1 MTDSTAQT
9 AIRAYAGA
17 RTYSA
22 ATTERWL
29 RLDAGDG
36 GALLQLASDLRLG
49 ENQLRDLWDWAEVI
63 AERDGVTLHHVL
75 GSDPIM
81 AARARK
87 LGRNDKLKA
96 IKAALRR
103 LRFPQLADVE
113 DRLADL
119 VRSMELPRTIRVA
132 LPEHLEGDQVR
143 IEIIATSEAAWRSA
157 AAALLTA
164 AESPAC
170 RELFALLGEAP

>member
-1 MTDSTAQT
+1 MTDSEVQT

-17 RTYSA
+17 RLYSA

-29 RLDAGDG
+29 RVDAGDG
-36 GALLQLASDLRLG
+36 GALLQLATELRLG
-49 ENQLRDLWDWAEVI
+49 ENQLRDLWDWAEEI
-63 AERDGVTLHHVL
+63 AQRDAVTLHHVL
-75 GSDPIM
+75 AAEPIG

-96 IKAALRR
+96 LKAALRR
-103 LRFPQLADVE
+103 LRFPQLAEVE
-113 DRLADL
+113 DRLAGL
-119 VRSMELPRTIRVA
+119 VRTMELPRAIRIT

-143 IEIIATSEAAWRSA
+143 IEITATSTAAWRAA
-157 AAALLTA
+157 AAALLAA

-170 RELFALLGEAP
+170 TELFTLLGEAP

>member
-1 MTDSTAQT
+1 MTDSDLQT
-9 AIRAYAGA
+9 AIRAYTGA

-29 RLDAGDG
+29 GLDAGDS
-36 GALLQLASDLRLG
+36 GALLQLATEIRLG
-49 ENQLRDLWDWAEVI
+49 ENQLRDLWDWAEEI
-63 AERDGVTLHHVL
+63 AERDRVMLHHVL
-75 GSDPIM
+75 AAAPIA
-81 AARARK
+81 AARARP
-87 LGRNDKLKA
+87 LGRNDKLRA

-119 VRSMELPRTIRVA
+119 VRTMQLPRTLRVD
-132 LPEHLEGDQVR
+132 LPQHLEGDQVR
-143 IEIIATSEAAWRSA
+143 IEITVTSPAAWRTA
-157 AAALLTA
+157 AAALLAA

-170 RELFALLGEAP
+170 TELFALLGEAP

>member
-1 MTDSTAQT
+1 MSDSEVQT
-9 AIRAYAGA
+9 AIRVYTGA
-17 RTYSA
+17 RKYSA
-22 ATTERWL
+22 ATADRWCG
-29 RLDAGDG
+29 LDAGDG
-36 GALLQLASDLRLG
+36 GALLQLATDLQLG
-49 ENQLRDLWDWAEVI
+49 ENQLRDVWDWAEEI
-63 AERDGVTLHHVL
+63 AERDGVALHHVL
-75 GSDPIM
+75 ATAPIM
-81 AARARK
+81 AVRARK

-113 DRLADL
+113 DRLADI
-119 VRSMELPRTIRVA
+119 VRSMELPRTVRVA

-170 RELFALLGEAP
+170 MQLFALLGEAP

>member
-1 MTDSTAQT
+1 MTDSEAQT

-17 RTYSA
+17 RNYSA

-36 GALLQLASDLRLG
+36 GALLQLAAELRLG
-49 ENQLRDLWDWAEVI
+49 ENQLRDLWDWAEET

-75 GSDPIM
+75 AAEPIG

-103 LRFPQLADVE
+103 LRFPQLTDVE

-119 VRSMELPRTIRVA
+119 VRTMQLPRTVRVA

-143 IEIIATSEAAWRSA
+143 IEITATSKTAWRTA
-157 AAALLTA
+157 AAALLAA

-170 RELFALLGEAP
+170 TELFTLLGEAP

>member
-1 MTDSTAQT
+1 MTDSDVQT

-29 RLDAGDG
+29 HLDSDDG
-36 GALLQLASDLRLG
+36 GALLQLANELRLG
-49 ENQLRDLWDWAEVI
+49 ENQLRDLWDWVEEI
-63 AERDGVTLHHVL
+63 TERDRVTLRHVL
-75 GSDPIM
+75 AAAPIV
-81 AARARK
+81 AVRARK

-96 IKAALRR
+96 LKAALRR
-103 LRFPQLADVE
+103 LRFPQLAEVE

-119 VRSMELPRTIRVA
+119 VRSMELPRMIRIT
-132 LPEHLEGDQVR
+132 LPEYLEGDQVR
-143 IEIIATSEAAWRSA
+143 IEITATSEAAWRSA
-157 AAALLTA
+157 AAALLAA

-170 RELFALLGEAP
+170 TELFALLGEAP